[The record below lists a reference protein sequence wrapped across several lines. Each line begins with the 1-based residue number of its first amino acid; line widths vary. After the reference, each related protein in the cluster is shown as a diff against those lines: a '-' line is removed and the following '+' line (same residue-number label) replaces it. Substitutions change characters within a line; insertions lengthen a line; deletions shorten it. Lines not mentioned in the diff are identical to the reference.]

1 MLLFAKDVQ
10 KWFASATIKCA
21 HFYGTKIQKPIISQQ
36 IYGGTVFEMVDLAV
50 GFVMSRIDQHVGE
63 RTHSAQVDVT
73 PELPAQAVTEAMVN
87 AVVHRSYTSNGSV
100 QVMLF
105 KDRLEVWNPGKLP
118 QGMTIAKL
126 NKEHTS
132 NPVNPVLANPVY
144 LAGYI
149 EQLGTGTTDIIDH
162 CTALGLRKPEFHQ
175 DDDFRVVIWRQ
186 DKERVQEGGEVRGE
200 VRGEVDG
207 KIKKVVLAIRGN
219 TISANEIMKSL
230 QLKGEDNFRKR
241 YLVPSLENEYV
252 QMLFPD
258 APRRPDQA
266 YYLTE
271 KGLELFAEI
280 SEEK

>member
-1 MLLFAKDVQ
+1 ML
-10 KWFASATIKCA
+10 S
-21 HFYGTKIQKPIISQQ
+21 
-36 IYGGTVFEMVDLAV
+36 
-50 GFVMSRIDQHVGE
+50 
-63 RTHSAQVDVT
+63 
-73 PELPAQAVTEAMVN
+73 
-87 AVVHRSYTSNGSV
+87 
-100 QVMLF
+100 
-105 KDRLEVWNPGKLP
+105 KDRLEVWNPGKFP

-132 NPVNPVLANPVY
+132 NPVNPVLVNPVY

-175 DDDFRVVIWRQ
+175 DDDFCVVIWRRNE
-186 DKERVQEGGEVRGE
+186 ERVQEGGEVRGE
-200 VRGEVDG
+200 VYG
-207 KIKKVVLAIRGN
+207 KIKKVVLAVRGN

-230 QLKGEDNFRKR
+230 QLKGEDNFRKC
-241 YLVPSLENEYV
+241 YLVPSIENDYV

-271 KGLELFAEI
+271 KGLKLFAEVC
-280 SEEK
+280 EEK